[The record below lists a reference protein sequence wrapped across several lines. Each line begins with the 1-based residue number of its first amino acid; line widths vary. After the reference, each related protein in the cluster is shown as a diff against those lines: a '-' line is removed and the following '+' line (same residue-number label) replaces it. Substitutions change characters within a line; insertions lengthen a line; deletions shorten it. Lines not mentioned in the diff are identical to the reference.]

1 MTSPQIQTAFSAGEI
16 SPELYGQVSLNKYA
30 SAATT
35 ARNGIVSY
43 HGGFLSRGGFAY
55 VLRSKQA
62 GSDYPPR
69 LIPFQFSITQG
80 VMIEAG
86 DHYFRFI
93 INGGYVLEAGIAIT
107 GVTNANPA
115 VVSVTGT
122 PFSNGDWVFFS
133 GVGGMTQL
141 NGNTYIVAAAGAGSF
156 ALHDLNG
163 NPVNSTAYGVYTSG
177 GTVSRIYTVATPYLA
192 LDLPYLKY
200 AQSADVMAMTC
211 SNPISGNEYG
221 AKELARLGNADW
233 TLTNVPFNAT
243 LSPPT
248 SVSASA
254 NRAAPSGGI
263 NATFNYR
270 VTAVDKDG
278 NESRAGNIGVCNGAD
293 LAVEG
298 GTNTV
303 TWSMVAG
310 AKYYNI
316 YRAPPSANNG
326 SGVTIPVPRG
336 SVFGYSGSSYGTQ
349 FLDNAATVDLTQ
361 VPPLH
366 LNPFARGQILGINI
380 TSGGSGVSAV
390 TYAITTAG
398 GSGFYGYPVV
408 SGNQLTAFPIE
419 EPGHDYAP
427 GDSIAFNGAGFATG
441 AIVFAANPT
450 NGDTITLNSVVW
462 TFVTTIT
469 AINQTKITG
478 ALSDTLSSLV
488 TDVSASSNALLT
500 VASYATDDA
509 GTDFII
515 TYNTAGT
522 GGNAYTLAASAA
534 TPSGATLT
542 GGGGFAGTN
551 PTGTLII
558 SPTTGTYPGICQ
570 YFQQRRFFA
579 NSFNNP
585 DTFWASQTGRF
596 SNFDTRIPT
605 VPNDAITASPWT
617 EQVDGIQW
625 LVPMPGGLITLTGG
639 RAWQILGSGSY
650 ALSPQP
656 ITPATTQAQPQSFN
670 GCSATAKP
678 FVENFDLIYVEAVSN
693 SVVRDLSW
701 NFYTNIY
708 TGADLTILSSH
719 LFNSH
724 QCVQI
729 AWARQPYR
737 TAWYVRDDGIMLSLT
752 YMKEQEVY
760 GWARHDTQGL
770 IVSVETVIEPPV
782 NAVYIAVKRFP
793 PYAANGIYT
802 IERKDNR
809 LWQSVEDAYAVD
821 SGVSNPMSQPAAT
834 ITASAASG
842 AGVTFA
848 TSASVFS
855 AGNVGNIIRMSGGIA
870 TITGYTSAT
879 LVTGTWN
886 LAASNSAAG
895 FPTAISGAWSLSVP
909 VTTLS
914 APHLAGMRVNVL
926 ADGRPITG
934 ITVAADGTITLP
946 FAASNVKA
954 GLPFS
959 VQLQTPY
966 LNGGEPTMQGR
977 RKVIP
982 SATIRVSASGSGFK
996 VGTNQPDGAALNPP
1010 QIAPT
1015 WNLTATADAAKPT
1028 GGQSAV
1034 QTYTS
1039 PGGQT
1044 ITQLWTGD
1052 ILVTGSD
1059 AAWNS
1064 KGQVAIEQDLPLA
1077 LEVLAVVPNVLD
1089 GDTSEVTYRPQQN
1102 QPPPG
1107 PHMGMIGRI

>member
-1 MTSPQIQTAFSAGEI
+1 MAKYSA
-16 SPELYGQVSLNKYA
+16 
-30 SAATT
+30 AATT
-35 ARNGIVSY
+35 LRNMICNY
-43 HGGFLSRGGFAY
+43 RGGALSRGGFAY

-62 GSDYPPR
+62 GTDYPPR

-86 DHYFRFI
+86 DNYFRFI
-93 INGGYVLEAGIAIT
+93 INGGYVLETGIAIT

-122 PFSNGDWVFFS
+122 PFANGNWVFFS

-141 NGNTYIVAAAGAGSF
+141 NGNTYIVASVGAGSF

-163 NPVNSTAYGVYTSG
+163 NAVDSTAYGVYTSG
-177 GTVSRIYTVATPYLA
+177 GTASRIYTIATPYLA

-200 AQSADVMAMTC
+200 AQSADVMTLTC
-211 SNPISGNEYG
+211 ANPVSGNEYQQR
-221 AKELARLGNADW
+221 ELVRLGNADW
-233 TLTNVPFNAT
+233 TLTAANFNVT
-243 LSPPT
+243 LSPPA

-254 NRAAPSGGI
+254 NRTAPAGGI

-270 VTAVDKDG
+270 VTAIDKDG
-278 NESRAGNIGVCNGAD
+278 NESRAGNLGICNGAD

-298 GTNTV
+298 GTNTI
-303 TWSMVAG
+303 TWSMIAG
-310 AKYYNI
+310 AKYYNV

-326 SGVTIPVPRG
+326 SGTAIPVPRG

-349 FLDNAATVDLTQ
+349 FADSAATADLTQ

-380 TSGGSGVSAV
+380 TSGGSGISTV
-390 TYAITTAG
+390 TYAITTST
-398 GSGFYGYPVV
+398 GSGFYGYPVI
-408 SGNQLTAFPIE
+408 SGNQLTAFPVE

-427 GDSIAFNGAGFATG
+427 GDSIAFNGAGYAAG
-441 AIVFAANPT
+441 AIVFTVVPL
-450 NGDTITLNSVVW
+450 NGDTVTLNGVGW

-478 ALSDTLSSLV
+478 ALSDTLSSLAS
-488 TDVSASSNALLT
+488 DVSASANALLT
-500 VASYATDDA
+500 VASYSADES
-509 GTDFII
+509 GKNFII
-515 TYNTAGT
+515 TYNTAGVA
-522 GGNAYTLAASAA
+522 GNAYTLAASVA

-558 SPTTGTYPGICQ
+558 SPASGTYPGVCQ

-585 DTFWASQTGRF
+585 DTFWASQVGLF
-596 SNFDTRIPT
+596 SNFDTRTPTIPT
-605 VPNDAITASPWT
+605 DAITASPWT

-670 GCSATAKP
+670 GCSATVKP
-678 FVENFDLIYVEAVSN
+678 FVENFDLLYVEAVSN

-719 LFNSH
+719 LFNGH
-724 QCVQI
+724 QCVQM

-737 TAWYVRDDGIMLSLT
+737 TDWYVRDDGIMLSLT

-770 IVSVETVIEPPV
+770 IASVETVIEPPV

-793 PYAANGIYT
+793 PYAPNGIYT
-802 IERKDNR
+802 IERQDNR

-821 SGVSNPMSQPAAT
+821 SGISNPMLNPSAGIA
-834 ITASAASG
+834 ASAASG
-842 AGVTFA
+842 AGVTFKTNA
-848 TSASVFS
+848 DVFS
-855 AGNVGNIIRMSGGIA
+855 AGNVGSIIRMSGGIA
-870 TITGYTSAT
+870 TITAYTGVRQ
-879 LVTGTWN
+879 VTGTWN

-895 FPTAISGAWSLSVP
+895 FPNAISGTWSLSAP

-914 APHLAGMRVNVL
+914 APHLAGMTVNAL
-926 ADGRPITG
+926 ADGKPVSG
-934 ITVAADGTITLP
+934 LTVASNGTITLP
-946 FAASNVKA
+946 FAASNVKV
-954 GLPFS
+954 GLPFT

-982 SATIRVSASGSGFK
+982 SATFRLSGSGSGFK
-996 VGTNQPDGAALNPP
+996 TGANQPDGAAQNPP
-1010 QIAPT
+1010 QIAPA
-1015 WNLTATADAAKPT
+1015 WSLTATADTTQPT
-1028 GGQSAV
+1028 GGQSAAT
-1034 QTYTS
+1034 TYTS

-1052 ILVTGSD
+1052 ILITGGD

-1064 KGQVAIEQDLPLA
+1064 KGQVAIQQTLPLA
-1077 LEVLAVVPNVLD
+1077 LEVLAVVPNVLE
-1089 GDTSEVTYRPQQN
+1089 GDIPEMTYRPQPN

-1107 PHMGMIGRI
+1107 PHMGMLSGRI